1 MKYLISYT
9 KKIIFWEA
17 ENMNEKTSKL
27 IKISLLSA
35 IAIILMYFDFPII
48 PAFSWLKIDLSDVPA
63 LLGAFGFG
71 PLAGVIIE
79 LIKNLLIPLIRG
91 SQTGFVGETAN
102 FLFGAS
108 LILPASFIYY
118 RNKSKKNAILGM
130 ILGGIFMEIMGIIGN
145 VYLLLPAYGMKMSAD
160 MLQNY
165 VWALLAFNGVKAIMV
180 SVLTYILY
188 KKVSVSIFKAEP
200 NFGSTE
206 NKTKT
211 I

>member
-1 MKYLISYT
+1 
-9 KKIIFWEA
+9 
-17 ENMNEKTSKL
+17 MNEKTSKL

-35 IAIILMYFDFPII
+35 IAIILMYLDFPII

-63 LLGAFGFG
+63 LVGAFGFG
-71 PLAGVIIE
+71 PIAGVIIE

-130 ILGGIFMEIMGIIGN
+130 IIGGVVMEIMGIVGN
-145 VYLLLPAYGMKMSAD
+145 IYLLLPAYGMKMPAD
-160 MLQNY
+160 MLQSY
-165 VWALLAFNGVKAIMV
+165 IWALLAFNGVKAIMV

-200 NFGSTE
+200 NFGGSGK
-206 NKTKT
+206 KTKT
-211 I
+211 V